1 MTSGCVRGSEPIK
14 YRYPI
19 LSPWMS
25 NEGNPERLLTTA
37 PIPSD
42 PGLSGAEQRELG
54 DFATTRSVLGLS
66 AAALVVGALVACVA
80 LALLDLIGL
89 ITHLAYT
96 GTVNTSLA
104 SPDIK
109 VLGVWSV
116 LVPVVGGLIV
126 GVMARVGSER
136 IRGHGIPEAMETI
149 LLRGSRMEPRLAV
162 LKPASS
168 AVSIGTGG
176 PFGAEG
182 PIIVT
187 GGALGS
193 IVGQLLHLTAA
204 ERRTL
209 LVAGAAGGMTAVFAT
224 PVAAVMLAVELLLFE
239 WRPRSMI
246 PVALAAC
253 SAEAV
258 REALAGAGLL
268 HKAPLFAMSAHGSL
282 GVSVTGGAVLIG
294 VACGGLAWVMT
305 RCVYG
310 AEDLFGRLPVHWSW
324 WPAIGGL
331 FVGVGGLIDPRVLG
345 VGYETIGAQ
354 LAGQLALTALLVLL
368 VVKLAVWSIALG
380 SNTSGGILA
389 PLLMLGAALGG
400 LLGAVLPGAG
410 EGTWA
415 LIGMAAAMAGVMRSP
430 FTSIVFALELT
441 HDVNALLALLVACAI
456 AHLVSVLTLKR
467 SILTEKIARRGYH
480 VTREYDIDP
489 LHALLVADVMATDVL
504 TVQPQTST
512 AELYERL
519 PEGSI
524 DRRQRLYPVLDSD
537 ERLMGVLAF
546 SDVLA
551 ARRSATP
558 SVASQL
564 ARPAMLAFT
573 DETLREVADRMVSS
587 GHGVLPV
594 TEREEPSRL
603 VGIVSQFDLLKAHE
617 RVLIEERH
625 RERPLGPRRRVS
637 APGREDD
644 RLRRSLPVPEP
655 AG

>member
-1 MTSGCVRGSEPIK
+1 MLPDSRP
-14 YRYPI
+14 
-19 LSPWMS
+19 
-25 NEGNPERLLTTA
+25 
-37 PIPSD
+37 
-42 PGLSGAEQRELG
+42 SGARDRELG
-54 DFATTRSVLGLS
+54 DFATTRSVLGL
-66 AAALVVGALVACVA
+66 AALAPLIGAAVACLA
-80 LALLDLIGL
+80 LALLNLIGL

-96 GTVNTSLA
+96 GRPNTSLTA
-104 SPDIK
+104 PDID

-126 GVMARVGSER
+126 GAMARFGSER

-162 LKPASS
+162 LKPISS

-193 IVGQLLHLTAA
+193 IVGQLMHLTAA

-224 PVAAVMLAVELLLFE
+224 PVAAVLLAVELLLFE

-246 PVALAAC
+246 PVTLAAC

-258 REALAGAGLL
+258 REALASAGLL
-268 HKAPLFAMSAHGSL
+268 RAAPLFAMSAHDPL
-282 GVSVTGGAVLIG
+282 GVSVTLGAVLVGI
-294 VACGGLAWVMT
+294 ACGGLAWGMT

-310 AEDLFGRLPVHWSW
+310 AEDLFGRLPLHWSW
-324 WPAIGGL
+324 WPAIGGV

-345 VGYETIGAQ
+345 VGYATIGAE
-354 LAGQLALTALLVLL
+354 LAGKLAIGALAVLL

-389 PLLMLGAALGG
+389 PLLMIGAALGG
-400 LLGAVLPGAG
+400 LLGAMLPGAG
-410 EGTWA
+410 EGMWA
-415 LIGMAAAMAGVMRSP
+415 LLGMAAAMAGVMRSP

-441 HDVNALLALLVACAI
+441 HDVNALLALLVACTV

-480 VTREYDIDP
+480 VTREYEIDP
-489 LHALLVADVMATDVL
+489 LHALQVRDVMTTDIL
-504 TVQPQTST
+504 TVEPHTPV
-512 AELYERL
+512 AALYERL
-519 PEGSI
+519 PEGSGE
-524 DRRQRLYPVLDSD
+524 RRQRLYPVLDG
-537 ERLMGVLAF
+537 EQGLVGVLPF

-551 ARRSATP
+551 AYQSASP
-558 SVASQL
+558 LRASEL
-564 ARPAMLAFT
+564 AHQPTLAFA
-573 DETLREVADRMVSS
+573 DETLREAADRMLTCGHGILPVADRADP
-587 GHGVLPV
+587 H
-594 TEREEPSRL
+594 RL
-603 VGIVSQFDLLKAHE
+603 VGLVGQFDLLRAHE

-625 RERPLGPRRRVS
+625 RERPLGPRRFAGGLS
-637 APGREDD
+637 TLLPARE
-644 RLRRSLPVPEP
+644 LRS
-655 AG
+655 

>member
-1 MTSGCVRGSEPIK
+1 MIALP
-14 YRYPI
+14 
-19 LSPWMS
+19 
-25 NEGNPERLLTTA
+25 
-37 PIPSD
+37 D
-42 PGLSGAEQRELG
+42 PRPLDGRERELG
-54 DFATTRSVLGLS
+54 DFTATRSVLALV
-66 AAALVVGALVACVA
+66 AAALLVGGVVALLA

-89 ITHLAYT
+89 ITNLAYT
-96 GTVNTSLA
+96 GTLSTSLA
-104 SPDIK
+104 SPDIH

-116 LVPVVGGLIV
+116 LVPVAGGLVV

-136 IRGHGIPEAMETI
+136 IRGHGIPEAIETI
-149 LLRGSRMEPRLAV
+149 LLRGSRMEPRLAL
-162 LKPASS
+162 LKPISS

-187 GGALGS
+187 GGAFGS

-204 ERRTL
+204 QRRTL

-224 PVAAVMLAVELLLFE
+224 PVAAVLLAVELLLFE

-246 PVALAAC
+246 PVALAVC

-258 REALAGAGLL
+258 REALASAGLL
-268 HKAPLFAMSAHGSL
+268 RAAPLFAMSAHGAL
-282 GVSVTGGAVLIG
+282 GVSVTLGAVLVG
-294 VACGGLAWVMT
+294 LSCGGLAWVMT

-310 AEDLFGRLPVHWSW
+310 AEDLFGRLPLHWSW
-324 WPAIGGL
+324 WPAIGGV
-331 FVGVGGLIDPRVLG
+331 FVGFGGLIDPRVLG
-345 VGYETIGAQ
+345 VGYATIGAQ
-354 LAGQLALTALLVLL
+354 LAGELALGALAVLL

-400 LLGAVLPGAG
+400 LLGATLPGAG

-441 HDVNALLALLVACAI
+441 HDVNALLALLVACTI

-480 VTREYDIDP
+480 VTREYEIDP
-489 LHALLVADVMATDVL
+489 LHALLVRDVMSTDVL
-504 TVQPQTST
+504 TVRSQTPT
-512 AELYERL
+512 AELDERL
-519 PEGSI
+519 PEGSA

-537 ERLMGVLAF
+537 ECLVGVLAF
-546 SDVLA
+546 SDVLG
-551 ARRSATP
+551 ARQSSNMHSAGD
-558 SVASQL
+558 L
-564 ARPAMLAFT
+564 ARQPILAFA

-594 TEREEPSRL
+594 IDRENPRQL
-603 VGIVSQFDLLKAHE
+603 MGLVSQFDLLKAHE

-625 RERPLGPRRRVS
+625 RERPLGPRRKIS
-637 APGREDD
+637 EPAK
-644 RLRRSLPVPEP
+644 LLPVHEP
-655 AG
+655 TI

>member
-1 MTSGCVRGSEPIK
+1 MVVVVTTNGHV
-14 YRYPI
+14 
-19 LSPWMS
+19 
-25 NEGNPERLLTTA
+25 ERFPDDAIT
-37 PIPSD
+37 P
-42 PGLSGAEQRELG
+42 PGTRPLGARERELG
-54 DFATTRSVLGLS
+54 DFSTPRSVLGLA
-66 AAALVVGALVACVA
+66 AAALLVGAAVAFLA

-96 GTVNTSLA
+96 GTLSTSLA
-104 SPDIK
+104 APDIH

-162 LKPASS
+162 LKPLSS

-204 ERRTL
+204 QRRTL

-224 PVAAVMLAVELLLFE
+224 PVAAVLLAVELLLFE

-258 REALAGAGLL
+258 RETLASAGLL
-268 HKAPLFAMSAHGSL
+268 RAAPLFAMSAHGSL
-282 GVSVTGGAVLIG
+282 GLSVTLGAILVG

-310 AEDLFGRLPVHWSW
+310 AEDLFGRLPFHWSW
-324 WPAIGGL
+324 WPAIGGV
-331 FVGVGGLIDPRVLG
+331 FVGVSGLIDPRVLG
-345 VGYETIGAQ
+345 VGYATIGSE
-354 LAGQLALTALLVLL
+354 LAGELALGALAVLL

-400 LLGAVLPGAG
+400 MLGAILPGAG
-410 EGTWA
+410 DGTWA
-415 LIGMAAAMAGVMRSP
+415 LIGLAAAMAGVMRSP

-441 HDVNALLALLVACAI
+441 QDVNALLALLVACTV

-467 SILTEKIARRGYH
+467 SILTEKVARRGYH
-480 VTREYDIDP
+480 VTREYEIDP
-489 LHALLVADVMATDVL
+489 LHALLVRDVMATDVL
-504 TVQPQTST
+504 SVQPQTST
-512 AELYERL
+512 DELYERL
-519 PEGSI
+519 PEGSAE
-524 DRRQRLYPVLDSD
+524 RRQRLYPVLDSG
-537 ERLMGVLAF
+537 ERLVGVVAF
-546 SDVLA
+546 SDVIA
-551 ARRSATP
+551 AHRSA
-558 SVASQL
+558 SAIKVSEL
-564 ARPAMLAFT
+564 ARQPMIAFA

-594 TEREEPSRL
+594 ADRESPQRL
-603 VGIVSQFDLLKAHE
+603 LGLVSQFDLLKAHE

-625 RERPLGPRRRVS
+625 RERPLRPGPKIS
-637 APGREDD
+637 EPGK
-644 RLRRSLPVPEP
+644 LLPIHEP
-655 AG
+655 TI